1 MNVYWQSIVLN
12 MGKLSD
18 EKLKELSRDSESAH
32 MALMNG
38 IETIGDLMITAEC
51 SENFTDKEARE
62 HFSPIGDLL
71 IQLARYS
78 NALFENAGNA
88 KHEMSR
94 RNNGA
99 GGGDEKTRPLSN
111 DNGNQR

>member
-1 MNVYWQSIVLN
+1 MNAYWQSIVKD
-12 MGKLSD
+12 MRTLSVL
-18 EKLKELSRDSESAH
+18 ELQALSRESEGSH
-32 MALMNG
+32 RALMNG
-38 IETIGDLMITAEC
+38 IEAIGDLMITAED

-88 KHEMSR
+88 EFELKKRER
-94 RNNGA
+94 
-99 GGGDEKTRPLSN
+99 KTAATKK
-111 DNGNQR
+111 